1 MMVKTKGLTLIKREA
16 FSVLSFSGQRWT
28 AGSNMPIKTAI
39 MLTVIIII
47 ANLLSNIRPPYYVY
61 WPYDD

>member
-1 MMVKTKGLTLIKREA
+1 
-16 FSVLSFSGQRWT
+16 
-28 AGSNMPIKTAI
+28 MPIKTAI

-47 ANLLSNIRPPYYVY
+47 ANLLSNIRPPYYEY